1 MHDLIDS
8 ESEQR
13 LISPTA
19 FIAGLEHPCNLP
31 ELDLD
36 DEDLDQSELLFG
48 KMSKSSVD

>member
-19 FIAGLEHPCNLP
+19 FIAGLEHPCHLA

-36 DEDLDQSELLFG
+36 EEDLEQSEILFG
-48 KMSKSSVD
+48 KMSRGSVD